1 MEISINGGK
10 IMNDLFPMVRTLAFP
25 EDKFFKDFFRGYK
38 EVNNL
43 SVDIK
48 DEGDHFKVEADMPGL
63 SKEDIKVDYKDN
75 VLTIKAEK
83 SEERNEGKE
92 GDKYIVRE
100 RKSSSF
106 LRQFI
111 IDDVKAEEISAAFD
125 KGVLVINLPKKS
137 KSALPEGHSIEI
149 K

>member
-1 MEISINGGK
+1 
-10 IMNDLFPMVRTLAFP
+10 MNDLFPMVRTLAFP

-75 VLTIKAEK
+75 VLTIKAE
-83 SEERNEGKE
+83 
-92 GDKYIVRE
+92 
-100 RKSSSF
+100 
-106 LRQFI
+106 
-111 IDDVKAEEISAAFD
+111 
-125 KGVLVINLPKKS
+125 
-137 KSALPEGHSIEI
+137 
-149 K
+149 

>member
-1 MEISINGGK
+1 MS
-10 IMNDLFPMVRTLAFP
+10 A
-25 EDKFFKDFFRGYK
+25 
-38 EVNNL
+38 
-43 SVDIK
+43 DIK